1 MNTLHNIYNKVKR
14 TIVKCI
20 VLTLPLYGGVGGG
33 LLLGGCT
40 HEMSMTRVAVQ
51 DSIRHYYP
59 LVQGTPLT
67 LVWKVTNV
75 GSAPLV
81 ITDVQP
87 SCGCIEED
95 PEQTYVIV
103 PGKEEYLKFTFH
115 SEKYCGYVHH
125 TIRLFGN
132 IEPEGMAALSFDTNV
147 VPSATANY
155 DYEELY
161 KAQKELER
169 TSGGDKKTEEMLQD
183 EMTRGYWVKKGKTKS
198 HSNR

>member
-1 MNTLHNIYNKVKR
+1 MA
-14 TIVKCI
+14 KCMF
-20 VLTLPLYGGVGGG
+20 LALPLYGGVGGG
-33 LLLGGCT
+33 LLFGGLGLLSSCS
-40 HEMSMTRVAVQ
+40 HEVSMTRVAVQ

-59 LVQGTPLT
+59 LVQGTTLT
-67 LVWKVTNV
+67 LIWKVTNV
-75 GSAPLV
+75 GNAPLV

-103 PGKEEYLKFTFH
+103 PGKEEYLKFIFH

-132 IEPEGMAALSFDTNV
+132 IEPEGMTSLSFDTNV
-147 VPSATANY
+147 VPSANGIY

-161 KAQKELER
+161 KAQKELELS
-169 TSGGDKKTEEMLQD
+169 SGADKDKEEMIQD
-183 EMTRGYWVKKGKTKS
+183 EMTRGYWVKKGNKTN